1 MSRMY
6 DAIFTVEART
16 RRAAPR
22 ANGHAVAPAPPSS
35 LTAPAEM
42 GALYQAVR
50 SLLAPAPSWVVQ
62 FVGPQGGEGSSTIA
76 RSFAWA
82 AAAQQANVLLA
93 DGARL
98 AAGVAAGERPPAG
111 RGRPEV
117 IPVDVA
123 VQGGVSLGTL
133 GGTSPDRR
141 ALADLRARFS
151 LVVVDSPGGVDAA
164 ESIAIPPEAHRV
176 VLVVEAER
184 TRRPVVQ
191 RALARIADA
200 GGRSLGVVLNRRRY
214 HIPAWLYRR
223 L

>member
-1 MSRMY
+1 MSRMF

-16 RRAAPR
+16 GHR
-22 ANGHAVAPAPPSS
+22 ANGHASAPSPPPR

-42 GALYQAVR
+42 ASLYQAVCA
-50 SLLAPAPSWVVQ
+50 LLPPGPSWVVQ
-62 FVGPQGGEGSSTIA
+62 FVGAQGGEGTSTIA

-82 AAAQQANVLLA
+82 AAAQRANVLLV

-98 AAGVAAGERPPAG
+98 AAGAAPGERPAANGGPPAA
-111 RGRPEV
+111 V
-117 IPVDVA
+117 PVDVA

-133 GGTSPDRR
+133 GHGAHGPR
-141 ALADLRARFS
+141 ALSDLRARFA
-151 LVVVDSPGGVDAA
+151 LVVVDSAGGIDAA
-164 ESIAIPPEAHRV
+164 ESIAIAREADGV

-200 GGRSLGVVLNRRRY
+200 GGRSLGVVLNQRRY
-214 HIPAWLYRR
+214 HIPAWIYRR